1 MNSEKG
7 GLSEKFTDEQFKE
20 LEDLAALN
28 YTIRQI
34 AMYFDINPM
43 EMYKDFNDPESKI
56 KYHYDR
62 GQLVAQAQI
71 DLANLKSAKTG
82 NITAIERY
90 DKKTKSVKYQQA
102 KERIFKG
109 D

>member
-1 MNSEKG
+1 MNSESG
-7 GLSEKFTDEQFKE
+7 GLSERFTEEQFKE

-34 AMYFDINPM
+34 AMYFDIKPM
-43 EMYKDFNDPESKI
+43 EMYQEFNLPDSKI

-71 DLANLKSAKTG
+71 DLANLQAAKTG

-90 DKKTKSVKYQQA
+90 DKKAKSIKYQQA